1 MTVVVAVVI
10 GALYGVGVYL
20 LLGRGLVR
28 VLLGLTVLG
37 HGANLLVFTVAGL
50 VRGRPPVVSAGE
62 TALAHGAADPVP
74 QALVLTAIV
83 ISFAVVAFA
92 AVLIGRTVTE
102 HGSDDGD
109 VIGRGEA

>member
-1 MTVVVAVVI
+1 MTIVLAGVI
-10 GALYGVGVYL
+10 GVLYAVGVYL

-28 VLLGLTVLG
+28 VLLGLAILG
-37 HGANLLVFTVAGL
+37 HGANLLVFTVAGV
-50 VRGRPPVVSAGE
+50 VRGRPPVVPAGE
-62 TALAHGAADPVP
+62 AALAVGGADPVP

-92 AVLIGRTVTE
+92 AVLIGRTATE

-109 VIGRGEA
+109 VIGKGAI